1 VVTLKIEIKKKV
13 EERKRTIEKAVEE
26 ALKEGWASNRDQA
39 YLFVPKS
46 LTKNVVLDVIEVGE
60 VAVILHGDDRLGEGF
75 VKKIELR
82 LRKPVALSAFK
93 RWAEEGVLKAVQY
106 ALCANGAAPPPKTKE
121 EEEEYIRFKEKLA
134 VLKHELGLLGDRP

>member
-46 LTKNVVLDVIEVGE
+46 LTKNVVLDVIEIGE
-60 VAVILHGDDRLGEGF
+60 VAVILHGDDRFGEGF

-82 LRKPVALSAFK
+82 LRKPVALSAFR

-106 ALCANGAAPPPKTKE
+106 ALCANGVAPPPKTKE

>member
-1 VVTLKIEIKKKV
+1 LIEIIKKKI
-13 EERKRTIEKAVEE
+13 EERKKAVEGLVEE
-26 ALKEGWASNRDQA
+26 ALKEGRARNRDQA

-46 LTKNVVLDVIEVGE
+46 LTKNVVLDVLEVGE

-82 LRKPVALSAFK
+82 LREPVALSAFR
-93 RWAEEGVLKAVQY
+93 RWAEEGILKAVQY

-121 EEEEYIRFKEKLA
+121 EEEEYVRFREELA
-134 VLKHELGLLGDRP
+134 TLKYELGLLGDRP

>member
-1 VVTLKIEIKKKV
+1 MTKIEIIKKRA
-13 EERKRTIEKAVEE
+13 EERKKAVEGLVEE

-46 LTKNVVLDVIEVGE
+46 LTKNVVLDVIEVGN
-60 VAVILHGDDRLGEGF
+60 VAVILRGDDRFDEGF

-82 LRKPVALSAFK
+82 LKVPVPLSEFR
-93 RWAEEGVLKAVQY
+93 RWAEEGIHKAIQV
-106 ALCANGAAPPPKTKE
+106 ALCANRAASPPKTKE
-121 EEEEYIRFKEKLA
+121 EEEEYIRFREKLA